1 MRLPLEGLCVV
12 SVEQAVAAPF
22 ATRHLADA
30 GARVIKVERVDG
42 GDFARHYDRKVR
54 GMSSHFV
61 WLNRNKE
68 SIAID
73 LSTDA
78 GKGILR
84 RLLDNADVFVYNL
97 APGAMARLGFPTEDL
112 RSAYPRLIV
121 AELTGYGDAG
131 PMKHHKAYDMLIQA
145 EAGLVSITG
154 SEDTPSKAG
163 IPVADIAA
171 GSYLIQGVLT
181 SLLERERTGTGTVLQ
196 VSLFDAMVEW
206 MGYPIYYTLF
216 GGTPPERVGLAHP
229 TVVPYDAYPTADGQR
244 VIIAVQNDAGWRA
257 LATHVLDRSD
267 LITDPRFATNV
278 ARTENRAAV
287 DRVVADRTVQLTA
300 AELLEALKRAG
311 VACGQVRDMA
321 EVIEHPQLTSRDR
334 WDTVDSPVGPIRVVL
349 PPLAASKGSVRM
361 DPIPAFGEHS
371 DAILAE
377 LGYDQ
382 ADRDRLRATGAVA

>member
-1 MRLPLEGLCVV
+1 MYDL
-12 SVEQAVAAPF
+12 
-22 ATRHLADA
+22 
-30 GARVIKVERVDG
+30 GADG
-42 GDFARHYDRKVR
+42 GKSIMPVVGPCEAALHSAAMVGRRF
-54 GMSSHFV
+54 GMV
-61 WLNRNKE
+61 CYTADVKP
-68 SIAID
+68 A
-73 LSTDA
+73 
-78 GKGILR
+78 LR
-84 RLLDNADVFVYNL
+84 RLIRSYGMEQFVVAFETIGIGLTELGPSGPTVRDRLIATVTRMVDEHDVDVMGVSMCPVIVSRAEL
-97 APGAMARLGFPTEDL
+97 EEAVGVPVVDGISAPIEMAACLLRLGLHPSE
-112 RSAYPRLIV
+112 RQWPR
-121 AELTGYGDAG
+121 
-131 PMKHHKAYDMLIQA
+131 
-145 EAGLVSITG
+145 G
-154 SEDTPSKAG
+154 S
-163 IPVADIAA
+163 PVADIAA
-171 GSYLIQGVLT
+171 GSYLVQGVLT
-181 SLLERERTGTGTVLQ
+181 SLLERERTGAGTVLQ

-377 LGYDQ
+377 LGYGE